1 MHDERPIYGR
11 LSRGQLVAADCLAA
25 LGFLG
30 VLLGLRQNQ
39 TGAPAD
45 WLDFVVIAA
54 IGLPL
59 AVRRLAPVP
68 VFAAVLLAT
77 LVAYRLDIVRDSFAA
92 AAFALY
98 MVALIVRKHR
108 REPTMVIGIVSALG
122 VLTLGLGTPGT
133 SPAQPPEWWT
143 DGVAQ
148 VALGSWI
155 LGAAWTLGRAVR
167 ERRAYVRQLA
177 EQAVAQERLRIAR
190 ELHDIVAHSMSL
202 IAVQAGVANHVA
214 QARPEEATAAL
225 RVIEQTS
232 RNALTEMRQAL
243 GVLRAD
249 AGSEV
254 GVGSNGA
261 AAGTST
267 DLGAAV
273 GAGAEFA
280 PAPGLSGLDELADR
294 AAMAGV
300 VVKLDVRDVDGLPA
314 STQLAV
320 YRIVQEA
327 LTNVVKHA
335 APARCQV
342 SVAASEGEV
351 CVDVT
356 DDGSGRGVVPNGVG
370 HGLVGMRERVG
381 LYGGSFSAGPRAEGG
396 FAVQARW
403 RLA

>member
-1 MHDERPIYGR
+1 MYGR
-11 LSRGQLVAADCLAA
+11 LSRGQLVAVDCLAA

-30 VLLGLRQNQ
+30 VLLGLRQTQ
-39 TGAPAD
+39 TGVPAH

-54 IGLPL
+54 TSLPL

-77 LVAYRLDIVRDSFAA
+77 LVSFRLDIVRDSFAA
-92 AAFALY
+92 SAFALY
-98 MVALIVRKHR
+98 MVALTTRKHR
-108 REPTMVIGIVSALG
+108 REPTMLIGIVSALG
-122 VLTLGLGTPGT
+122 VLTLGLGTTPSAT
-133 SPAQPPEWWT
+133 VTQPPEWWAN
-143 DGVAQ
+143 GLAQ
-148 VALGSWI
+148 VALGAWV

-167 ERRAYVRQLA
+167 ERRAHVRQLA

-232 RNALTEMRQAL
+232 RNALVEMRQAL
-243 GVLRAD
+243 GVLRAGAGGAD
-249 AGSEV
+249 ATTSNGSELDLV
-254 GVGSNGA
+254 AGGGVR
-261 AAGTST
+261 AGVE
-267 DLGAAV
+267 L
-273 GAGAEFA
+273 A

-294 AAMAGV
+294 ASLAGV
-300 VVKLDVRDVDGLPA
+300 QVKLDVRDTDELPA
-314 STQLAV
+314 STQLTL

-335 APARCQV
+335 APARCEVTV
-342 SVAASEGEV
+342 SASAGEV
-351 CVDVT
+351 HVEVT
-356 DDGSGRGVVPNGVG
+356 DDGPGRGVLPNGVG

-396 FAVQARW
+396 FAVRAHW
-403 RLA
+403 RLT